1 MNKKN
6 ENSSTKSNSK
16 NNDDNNIDFIQP
28 NFIKEFNNTFDSF
41 SNSSNLQNN
50 EIYFKCLE
58 CLDCPRIIFEKKKNK
73 IVIKAY
79 CYSHKKVGIYTLNEF
94 ISKFRMIKTKEI
106 EMKNEGKINISKLI
120 LKNNY
125 SNSNLNFPSQS
136 NSILQNDINILSID
150 SNNKRDERKKLRI
163 NAKYCIKHNNP
174 YTKYLE
180 IEDSFICDYCYSEM
194 FKNQNNIQKYIN
206 DVRIENIWDLI
217 SKVNRKINY
226 IEKSLK
232 DAEAHIENIKNI
244 KNIINDEEIN
254 KYIDEYIEENNNI
267 LLILSIMLDN
277 YKYSKEQSSLTFPI
291 IKNLSELIFYFNPI
305 PNENEENYKIK
316 LIYYLQD
323 PNNFIIN
330 HHLKQLN
337 SISFKIPDEKEQKE
351 NEGNKVNKITRIIKL
366 PNNRLC
372 IGVNYMIHILNYN
385 LDELFNFENDSIY
398 KLRIWDI
405 KLLSDGRIATLAS
418 NKDNNLC
425 NFFKI
430 NENKEELVGK
440 ITYDVINGENFNSFL
455 ILSDDYVAIHTW
467 HYLYIFKIPKNI
479 NEKTN
484 LILKEEYTD
493 LSIDVFSCLLLREK
507 KENIISFFSILSGY
521 NMVIPWE
528 FNLETEKI
536 NKPFELGCEKEIHY
550 SMHIGSVA
558 KFNDDYFIIGGLESH
573 GFYLMKYSDG
583 KLYVN
588 CKPNIKNHF
597 QGVCVMPDK
606 TFVFGENYGSQL
618 NYLKRYQM
626 IDKDFFL
633 VDNISLESDQNSIKS
648 NPTTIIYLDNSTVI
662 VGDYNGTLTLWG

>member
-1 MNKKN
+1 MNNSVLEN
-6 ENSSTKSNSK
+6 EVANFYQQS
-16 NNDDNNIDFIQP
+16 DDNFNKFKNIDNSFEYYP
-28 NFIKEFNNTFDSF
+28 ESEFGFM
-41 SNSSNLQNN
+41 
-50 EIYFKCLE
+50 YFKCLK
-58 CLDCPRIIFEKKKNK
+58 CFDCPRIIFIKIDEK
-73 IVIKAY
+73 IFIKAY
-79 CYSHKKVGIYTLNEF
+79 CYSHNDGNVYTLKLF
-94 ISKFRMIKTKEI
+94 INFGKTKEKEI
-106 EMKNEGKINISKLI
+106 EFLFDKSQSTKDSYEIENNNISQNKI
-120 LKNNY
+120 L
-125 SNSNLNFPSQS
+125 PP
-136 NSILQNDINILSID
+136 DINY
-150 SNNKRDERKKLRI
+150 KDEI
-163 NAKYCIKHNNP
+163 NEIRYKAKNCDKHKNS
-174 YTKYLE
+174 YTKYNE
-180 IEDSFICDYCYSEM
+180 IKDSLICDDCYSKDLNIE
-194 FKNQNNIQKYIN
+194 KNE
-206 DVRIENIWDLI
+206 RIENISDLI
-217 SKVNRKINY
+217 SKVNIKIHY
-226 IEKSLK
+226 IEKRLK
-232 DAEAHIENIKNI
+232 DAEDHIKKIQDIKD
-244 KNIINDEEIN
+244 KFINDKEIY
-254 KYIDEYIEENNNI
+254 KYIDEYSEENNNI
-267 LLILSIMLDN
+267 LLILSIMLDT
-277 YKYSKEQSSLTFPI
+277 YKYSKEKDSLTFNI
-291 IKNLSELIFYFNPI
+291 VKNISELIFYFNPI
-305 PNENEENYKIK
+305 PNENEENYKMK
-316 LIYYLQD
+316 LINYVKN

-330 HHLKQLN
+330 HHLTQLK
-337 SISFKIPDEKEQKE
+337 SISFKIPDEKEQIKK
-351 NEGNKVNKITRIIKL
+351 GKPTVNKITRIIKL

-372 IGVNYMIHILNYN
+372 ISVNYMIHILNYK
-385 LDELFNFENDSIY
+385 LEELFKFENDPIY
-398 KLRIWDI
+398 KKRIWDI
-405 KLLSDGRIATLAS
+405 QLLSDGRIATLAS
-418 NKDNNLC
+418 DAKYSLC
-425 NFFKI
+425 SFFKI
-430 NENKEELVGK
+430 YKNSSELVGK

-536 NKPFELGCEKEIHY
+536 NKPFELGYETEIHY
-550 SMHIGSVA
+550 SKHIGSVV

-633 VDNISLESDQNSIKS
+633 VDNISLESDQNSIKAH
-648 NPTTIIYLDNSTVI
+648 PTTIIYLDNSTVI